1 MKPSAGRTLSNQ
13 REHDGEKAEIGMK
26 RWTAAAASL
35 ALTIIASSTASSA
48 RAQGTDALRQWD
60 QSVDALIRK
69 VAPSVVQILVTGYG
83 TVNEGDRGNAGVVI
97 GRQKAIASGF
107 VVDASGYI
115 LTNAHV
121 VNGAQHVQVVLP
133 PAESDGT
140 LASALASRVTMAS
153 ARIVGVAR
161 EIDLALLKVDA
172 AKLTALPLANYRNLH
187 QGEAVFAFGSPQGLR
202 NTVTHG
208 VISAVARQTDPDS
221 PMVYI
226 QTDAPINPGNSGGP
240 LVNAGGEVVGV
251 NTFILSQSG
260 GNEGL
265 GFAIPSGVVH
275 VVYEQLRK
283 YGHLHRPEIG
293 VQLQT
298 ISPEMA
304 QGLGLARNYG
314 VIISD
319 VVPGGPA
326 EGAGMRIGDILLSID
341 GKGADNLPYV
351 AFHLLSRN
359 EGESVHLEA
368 LRGKQQMSFD
378 VALKEHPHEMDQV
391 SALADPEKN
400 LVPQLGILGVEMD
413 RKIASMIE
421 DLRDPYGIIVA
432 ARAAGAAAE
441 IPLTTGDVIRSLNG
455 EPMNTLDKLR
465 AALKA
470 LPPGAPI
477 VLQIQ
482 RDGKLQFVTFTLE

>member
-1 MKPSAGRTLSNQ
+1 
-13 REHDGEKAEIGMK
+13 MK
-26 RWTAAAASL
+26 RHTAAAAGL
-35 ALTIIASSTASSA
+35 ALTMTGAGTALSA
-48 RAQGTDALRQWD
+48 RAQTSSDALRQWD
-60 QSVDALIRK
+60 QSVDRLIRK

-83 TVNEGDRGNAGVVI
+83 TVNEADRGNAGVVI
-97 GRQKAIASGF
+97 GRQKAIGSGF
-107 VVDASGYI
+107 VVDAGGYV

-121 VNGAQHVQVVLP
+121 VNGAQHVQIVLP

-140 LASALASRVTMAS
+140 VASALSARINVVP

-172 AKLTALPLANYRNLH
+172 AGMSALPLANYRNLH
-187 QGEAVFAFGSPQGLR
+187 QGETVFAFGSPQGLR

-260 GNEGL
+260 GTEGL

-304 QGLGLARNYG
+304 QGLSLVRNYG
-314 VIISD
+314 VIVSD

-326 EGAGMRIGDILLSID
+326 EGMGVRIGDILLSID
-341 GKGADNLPYV
+341 GKSADNLPYV
-351 AFHLLSRN
+351 AFHMLSRN
-359 EGESVHLEA
+359 EGERIHLEV
-368 LRGKQQMSFD
+368 LRGKQQMSFE
-378 VALKEHPHEMDQV
+378 VPLKEHPHEMDQV

-400 LVPQLGILGVEMD
+400 LVPQLGILGVEID

-441 IPLTTGDVIRSLNG
+441 IPLTTGDVIRALNG

-465 AALKA
+465 ASLKA
-470 LPPGAPI
+470 LAPGAPI

-482 RDGKLQFVTFTLE
+482 RDGRLQFVTFGLE